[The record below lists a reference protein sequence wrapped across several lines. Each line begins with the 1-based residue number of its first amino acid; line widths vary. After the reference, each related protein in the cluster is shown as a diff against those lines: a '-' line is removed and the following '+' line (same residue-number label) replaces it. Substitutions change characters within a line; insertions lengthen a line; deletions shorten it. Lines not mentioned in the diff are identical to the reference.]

1 MEPIKHD
8 QLLDYALEYASSTN
22 AIENNGLTS
31 EEIMQIY
38 KDIQSG
44 KKDESF
50 LYSLVKY
57 MEEKKN
63 QKGEENAKHRW

>member
-22 AIENNGLTS
+22 AIENNELTS

-38 KDIQSG
+38 KEIQSG

-57 MEEKKN
+57 MEERKN
-63 QKGEENAKHRW
+63 QKGEENAKHR

>member
-22 AIENNGLTS
+22 AIENNELTS

-38 KDIQSG
+38 KEIQSG

-63 QKGEENAKHRW
+63 QKGEENAKHRR